1 MNQSNPD
8 LKYKDR
14 SSSPHSRCAETTRN
28 QWCLSLMVLV
38 VLLGDGA
45 RCFHLPQQ
53 PRPLSG
59 RRTSSASAGKFNRQD
74 PLRASTFADSALKRV
89 EWLGGL
95 VSVSARDRQEG
106 EGMGGTVY
114 DGVSLAQLTGKVEES
129 KSKQVWAALAT
140 LERDSTFV
148 L

>member
-1 MNQSNPD
+1 
-8 LKYKDR
+8 
-14 SSSPHSRCAETTRN
+14 
-28 QWCLSLMVLV
+28 MVSV
-38 VLLGDGA
+38 FDGSGG
-45 RCFHLPQQ
+45 
-53 PRPLSG
+53 PLG
-59 RRTSSASAGKFNRQD
+59 RRSEMFPSSTTTQTPVWSADLISECWQVQQARS
-74 PLRASTFADSALKRV
+74 LESSTFADSALKRV